1 MLEQFLSS
9 RASYYSRAMSYRLR
23 KKSLAREVRRVAREE
38 REGTLK
44 ELLTVN
50 DQSRSTAVHEARK
63 HLKKVRALIRL
74 LRPATGE
81 AFYKDENAAMRK
93 AAQRMSSI
101 RDWHVRVQTIEKL
114 TVKSGKRRTPVAFA
128 RIRTAVAARLCQ
140 VIEESEKEDW
150 SKQAAV
156 DIEGALGRIDKW
168 PLKPLTTKS
177 VRSGLKAA
185 CKKARR
191 ALAVA
196 RRRATDAKLHALR
209 KTVKDLWYHLRLLGG
224 DRPAPI
230 ETLTKRLR
238 DLGQKLGDDH
248 DLAMLLAARADNPL
262 PEPADWETLEKAL
275 ASRRPRLQRGALR
288 LASKALIRKPGA
300 LADFVASRWETWHSH
315 RKKK

>member
-1 MLEQFLSS
+1 
-9 RASYYSRAMSYRLR
+9 MSYRLR
-23 KKSLAREVRRVAREE
+23 KQSLAREVQRVAREE
-38 REGTLK
+38 LEGTLK

-50 DQSRSTAVHEARK
+50 DQARSTAVHEARK

-81 AFYKDENAAMRK
+81 AFYKTENAAMRK

-101 RDWHVRVQTIEKL
+101 RDSHVRVQTIEKL

-128 RIRTAVAARLCQ
+128 RIRTAMVARLRQ
-140 VIEESEKEDW
+140 VIEESEKENW

-156 DIEGALGRIDKW
+156 EIERALGRLDKW
-168 PLKPLTTKS
+168 PLKCLRKS
-177 VRSGLKAA
+177 IRSGLKAA

-196 RRRATDAKLHALR
+196 RRSATDANLHELR
-209 KTVKDLWYHLRLLGG
+209 KRVKDLWYDLRLLGG
-224 DRPAPI
+224 DRPPPI

-238 DLGQKLGDDH
+238 DLAQKVGDDH

-262 PEPADWETLEKAL
+262 PEPADWGTLEKAINL
-275 ASRRPRLQRGALR
+275 RRPRLQQAALR
-288 LASKALIRKPGA
+288 LASKALIRKPQSF
-300 LADFVASRWETWHSH
+300 ADFVAGRWET
-315 RKKK
+315 

>member
-1 MLEQFLSS
+1 
-9 RASYYSRAMSYRLR
+9 MSYRLR
-23 KKSLAREVRRVAREE
+23 KKSLARQVSRVAREE
-38 REGTLK
+38 LEGTLK

-50 DQSRSTAVHEARK
+50 DQARSTAVHEARK

-93 AAQRMSSI
+93 AAERMSSI
-101 RDWHVRVQTIEKL
+101 RDSHVRVQTIEKL
-114 TVKSGKRRTPVAFA
+114 TAKSGKRRTPAAFA
-128 RIRTAVAARLCQ
+128 RIRTAMAARLRQ

-156 DIEGALGRIDKW
+156 DIERELGRIDKW
-168 PLKPLTTKS
+168 PLKRCTTQS

-196 RRRATDAKLHALR
+196 RRSATDANLHELR

-224 DRPAPI
+224 DRPPPI

-262 PEPADWETLEKAL
+262 PDPADWGTLEKANNL
-275 ASRRPRLQRGALR
+275 RRPRLRRAALR

-300 LADFVASRWETWHSH
+300 FADFVAGRWETWRSH
-315 RKKK
+315 RRKK